1 MRVSVSASSQDVI
14 RHSQSSS
21 ERSYRRN
28 GFATEALQLLLSFAT
43 SHHYKPSGS
52 NSPNAVAHTLPI
64 PADKLVARIGASNS
78 ASQALFAKLGF
89 VVTRR
94 VEIFNEVEMRL
105 GDDDLTRRTEGW
117 LKGKIVQLGD
127 DGVVNTKEW
136 IRLSGTESA

>member
-1 MRVSVSASSQDVI
+1 MRVSVSSSSQTYFATHNRVP
-14 RHSQSSS
+14 

-64 PADKLVARIGASNS
+64 PAEKLVTRIGASNS

-94 VEIFNEVEMRL
+94 VEIFKEVEMRL
-105 GDDDLTRRTEGW
+105 GDDDLTRRAEGW

-136 IRLSGTESA
+136 IRSSGTESA